1 VSPPTGAP
9 RWLVVVG
16 ALPDPEPARLPL
28 RRALEMGVDRYDAPG
43 TGPGAFDNETAGR
56 MGAPEE

>member
-1 VSPPTGAP
+1 MSAP

-28 RRALEMGVDRYDAPG
+28 RTALEMGMDRHDARG
-43 TGPGAFDNETAGR
+43 TGPRALDHETAGR
-56 MGAPEE
+56 NGAPEE